1 MVFIFRMLQIA
12 TDEETS
18 LLTVW
23 KRYRV

>member
-1 MVFIFRMLQIA
+1 MLQIA

>member
-1 MVFIFRMLQIA
+1 MLQIA

-23 KRYRV
+23 KRYRVLLN

>member
-1 MVFIFRMLQIA
+1 MAFIFRMLQIA

>member
-1 MVFIFRMLQIA
+1 MLQIA

-23 KRYRV
+23 KRYRVLL